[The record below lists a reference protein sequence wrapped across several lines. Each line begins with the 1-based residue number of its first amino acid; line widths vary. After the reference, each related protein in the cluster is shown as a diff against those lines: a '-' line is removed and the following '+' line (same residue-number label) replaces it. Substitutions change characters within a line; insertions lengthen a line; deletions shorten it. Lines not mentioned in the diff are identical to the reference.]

1 MRHLRSIIYMLTA
14 VIFDLD
20 GLLADTESLHRQSYQ
35 EILREYGCE
44 PSDKEY
50 LDYWI
55 RTGKGA
61 KYWVQEHGLD
71 LDLSELQQ
79 QKHQR
84 YMELIRDSAQA
95 MKGASELLERLSGK
109 KKLALAS
116 ASFRDSVHG
125 VIEVLGMARYFEVVV
140 TKSDVPRSKPF
151 PDIFLRAAEKLGVTP
166 SECLV
171 LEDSERGV
179 LAAHRAGMKCIAV
192 PNEHT
197 RQNDFSTAEIV
208 LTSLENVTINFLEN
222 L

>member
-1 MRHLRSIIYMLTA
+1 MIEA

-44 PSDKEY
+44 PSDEEY

-61 KYWVQEHGLD
+61 AYWMQEHELE

-79 QKHQR
+79 QKHRR
-84 YMELIRDSAQA
+84 YMDLVRSSAQA
-95 MKGASELLERLSGK
+95 MTGAVELLQRLSEK

-116 ASFRDSVHG
+116 ASFRDSVYG
-125 VIEVLGMARYFEVVV
+125 VIKILNIAHYFDTIV
-140 TKSDVPRSKPF
+140 TRNDVPRSKPF
-151 PDIFLRAAEKLGVTP
+151 PDIFLHAAEQLEVTP
-166 SECLV
+166 EECVV

-197 RQNDFSTAEIV
+197 SDNDFSTAELV
-208 LTSLENVTINFLEN
+208 LTSLENVTIALLET

>member
-1 MRHLRSIIYMLTA
+1 MITA

-44 PSDKEY
+44 PSDEEY

-61 KYWVQEHGLD
+61 TYWIQEHNVD
-71 LDLSELQQ
+71 VDLSELQQ

-84 YMELIRDSAQA
+84 YMELVERSAQA
-95 MKGASELLERLSGK
+95 MTGASALLKTLSGK

-116 ASFRDSVHG
+116 ASFRDSVLG
-125 VIEVLGMARYFEVVV
+125 VIEVLDMARYFDAVV
-140 TKSDVPRSKPF
+140 TRNDVPRSKPF
-151 PDIFLRAAEKLGVTP
+151 PDIFLRAAEHLQVEP
-166 SECLV
+166 SECVV

-192 PNEHT
+192 PNEYT
-197 RQNDFSTAEIV
+197 RQNDFSTAELV
-208 LTSLENVTINFLEN
+208 MPSLEHVTLDVLES
-222 L
+222 LHQRQR